1 MLSIT
6 LITVVTPLQLCE
18 NRSRGGRPW
27 LFRIRDVGH
36 LSSMGSRS
44 ARTAPF
50 SSSALFALVCP
61 RSGLSQ
67 REVHDPAPT
76 HVRPSAPAVVEN
88 LPARAAGGFE
98 SVGQVWHHDRIVP
111 DARAF
116 GYASDESS
124 LIMWHTPSGNRIL
137 IGAEAELFR
146 AGLASLLSSRRRL
159 LHRGR
164 AGPFAR
170 GVAANLG

>member
-1 MLSIT
+1 MEGDAPGYFGFEASAIFRQWEAGS
-6 LITVVTPLQLCE
+6 PE
-18 NRSRGGRPW
+18 WPRSVLP
-27 LFRIRDVGH
+27 H
-36 LSSMGSRS
+36 CS
-44 ARTAPF
+44 P
-50 SSSALFALVCP
+50 LVCP

-159 LHRGR
+159 LHRGG

-170 GVAANLG
+170 GGAENWG